1 MIALIQLV
9 ILLQFAHLSQA
20 GCPGSINVNSSVQ
33 LEGILCNYQ
42 YEECNDVRLLLD
54 TSITHEITSGNYCT
68 VNISHSLTIT
78 SIATDSLAHINC
90 IPNNEVYNDKYWT
103 RSFAFHGTNGSLT
116 MKGLNFTNCGT
127 NLTTL
132 DSNIVNFTSSPV
144 HFTSYHAAVLV
155 FTEIATTNIEN
166 IAIASYNGFAVVAI
180 NLPNASF
187 SYLDITHSQN
197 VNLVNDSNH
206 VSTGNGMLVFTC
218 NSSTI
223 INDHY
228 DITILNSIFYENFA
242 FNQYY
247 YKHKKQCI
255 SEIRKHYQWFSMP
268 IVNAAGLTILYSQ
281 SDIPATVN
289 IVGSIFYSCQ
299 GYLAGALMVLRL
311 DSAVSSQTNI
321 HDSQFTK
328 NSLLSRCHGAAIV
341 GSFHSFSWRV
351 SNKKFYQPLTIANTT
366 FMENGHA
373 PNWGSGAINIAL
385 ITVGG
390 KDTPLILFLF
400 KNITC
405 ARNEVQTSGS
415 CMYISTY
422 DAGGYIYKDQQN
434 PAFIIM
440 KSGNA
445 YDNHISFKSNSPEN
459 YIPVSVFNFLHF
471 KNITISG
478 SESSPSN
485 FSYNYGSVFEIIDAD
500 IILKGN
506 LTFMNNIAN
515 HGAAIFLQSRGGS
528 TRSSCHIYLSPR
540 LYARFINNS
549 AQSLGG
555 AIFSAGESSDLCTF
569 QVLTEDFNETSLF
582 FIGNT
587 ADLAG
592 NSIYSSSLYKCS
604 IKIGKKKFK
613 HQTIYKK
620 VFKNIGLRDL
630 ASYPNAIKLCD
641 PKMQYEV
648 YPGAS
653 LHIPVSVLD
662 NDNRPTYALV
672 TAIAAQDQV
681 KKLGWWFSNNQQNS
695 IGRNNCTRINLT
707 FHSNDPSTFNKEAM
721 LLFSISEASKVNGST
736 VIVKDCP
743 PGFNLN
749 TLSGSCECSWLLLKV
764 TRIYHG
770 QRPLCQ
776 IENSTFSRSNILN
789 LWIGTN
795 STGKEFRIS
804 YCNPS
809 YCNLGSQF
817 DAMFINESGPYL
829 TSSTTS
835 VTIPL
840 CHSSRKGDLC
850 GECNIHYSV
859 VFGSTECK
867 LCSSKWWPLTSVLYV
882 LVGPFLVSL
891 LYAFKLTL
899 TTGTLNG
906 VIFYAQITNVG
917 VIRFLNIPCSECGNE
932 IYFVRLASTFVSWL
946 NLNLGFPLCFYNGM
960 TELWKTGLSL
970 LFPVYL
976 LFIVGFLIILSRLST
991 KVSNILSK
999 SSVQV
1004 LVTVVHLSF
1013 TQLLQAILDEFSSAQ
1028 IYIENEGQRKVW
1040 FKNGAIEY
1048 GSIEHKILMIITSV
1062 VVGVILIPYV
1072 VVVLFGK
1079 HLLRF
1084 DSIREYIRPFYEA
1097 IHAPYKMNKWYW
1109 FGIHQTYVLIVYI
1122 VEAIGG
1128 GHSLFLIF
1136 FLILIQVFQLI
1147 TTFQAFS
1154 IPFKSKLLNIMNL
1167 SLLLLLNIV
1176 YLNSWY
1182 ISIYMPPKYLTLF
1195 IAGSI
1200 YPVIVLF
1207 CCIIVYHILLT
1218 TAQLGRVTH
1227 NIDIALDRA
1236 KMCFDFKKKKKVR
1249 RGCCPYDEGSFF
1261 DDQYCNTREP
1271 LLEHTQ

>member
-9 ILLQFAHLSQA
+9 ILLQFTHLSQA
-20 GCPGSINVNSSVQ
+20 ECPRSIIVNSSVQ
-33 LEGILCNYQ
+33 LEGIFCNYHQ
-42 YEECNDVRLLLD
+42 YEECSDIRLLLD
-54 TSITHEITSGNYCT
+54 TSITHEITSGDYCT
-68 VNISHSLTIT
+68 INISHSLTIT

-90 IPNNEVYNDKYWT
+90 VPNNEVHNDKYWT
-103 RSFAFHGTNGSLT
+103 RGFAFHGTNGSLT

-132 DSNIVNFTSSPV
+132 DSNIVNFTSSPI

-155 FTEIATTNIEN
+155 FTEIGTTNIEN

-180 NLPNASF
+180 NLPNAFF
-187 SYLDITHSQN
+187 SYLYITHSQN
-197 VNLVNDSNH
+197 FDSIDNSNYM
-206 VSTGNGMLVFTC
+206 STGNSNYMSTGSGMLVLTC
-218 NSSTI
+218 NSSVT

-228 DITILNSIFYENFA
+228 NVTILNSIFYKNFA
-242 FNQYY
+242 SNQYY
-247 YKHKKQCI
+247 YKHKQQCI
-255 SEIRKHYQWFSMP
+255 SEIRKHYQRLSMP
-268 IVNAAGLTILYSQ
+268 IVNAAGLTILYTQ
-281 SDIPATVN
+281 SDVPATVN
-289 IVGSIFYSCQ
+289 IVGSTFYLCQ
-299 GYLAGALMVLRL
+299 GFLAGALMVFRL
-311 DSAVSSQTNI
+311 DSPVSSQTNI
-321 HDSQFTK
+321 YGSQFTK
-328 NSLLSRCHGAAIV
+328 NSVLSHCHGAAIV

-351 SNKKFYQPLTIANTT
+351 SNTKFYQPLTIANTT
-366 FMENGHA
+366 FIKNGHA
-373 PNWGSGAINIAL
+373 LNWGSGAINIAL
-385 ITVGG
+385 TTVGG

-405 ARNEVQTSGS
+405 AKNEAQTSGS

-422 DAGGYIYKDQQN
+422 DASGYIYKDQQN
-434 PAFIIM
+434 PAYIIM
-440 KSGNA
+440 ESVIA
-445 YDNHISFKSNSPEN
+445 YDNDISFKSNSPEN

-478 SESSPSN
+478 SESSPGI
-485 FSYNYGSVFEIIDAD
+485 FLYNYGSVFEIIDAD

-506 LTFMNNIAN
+506 LIFKNNIAN
-515 HGAAIFLQSRGGS
+515 HGAAIFLQGRGGS
-528 TRSSCHIYLSPR
+528 SRSSCHIYLSQR
-540 LYARFINNS
+540 LYVRFVNNS

-569 QVLTEDFNETSLF
+569 QVLSEDFNKTSLF

-587 ADLAG
+587 AELAG
-592 NSIYSSSLYKCS
+592 DSIYSSSLYKCS
-604 IKIGKKKFK
+604 MKIGKKRFK
-613 HQTIYKK
+613 HQTIYEK

-630 ASYPNAIKLCD
+630 ASYPNVIKLCD

-672 TAIAAQDQV
+672 TAIAAQNQV
-681 KKLGWWFSNNQQNS
+681 KKLGWWFSNNQQIS
-695 IGRNNCTRINLT
+695 IGRNNCTQINLT

-743 PGFNLN
+743 PGFNLD
-749 TLSGSCECSWLLLKV
+749 TLSGACVCSWLLLEV
-764 TRIYHG
+764 VRIYHG

-795 STGKEFRIS
+795 ATGKEFRIS

-817 DAMFINESGPYL
+817 DAMFINKSGPYL

-835 VTIPL
+835 VTISL

-850 GECNIHYSV
+850 GECNTNYSV
-859 VFGSTECK
+859 VFGSTKCK
-867 LCSSKWWPLTSVLYV
+867 LCSNKWWPFTSVLYILAGPL
-882 LVGPFLVSL
+882 LVFL
-891 LYAFKLTL
+891 LYTFKLTL

-906 VIFYAQITNVG
+906 VIFYAQVTNVG
-917 VIRFLNIPCSECGNE
+917 VTKFLKIPCSECGNE
-932 IYFVRLASTFVSWL
+932 IYFVRLASTFISWL

-976 LFIVGFLIILSRLST
+976 LFIVGFLIILSHLST
-991 KVSNILSK
+991 KVSNLLSK

-1013 TQLLQAILDEFSSAQ
+1013 TQLLQAILDVFSSAQ
-1028 IYIENEGQRKVW
+1028 IYIENKGQRKVW

-1048 GSIEHKILMIITSV
+1048 GNIEHKILMIITSV

-1122 VEAIGG
+1122 VESIGG

-1136 FLILIQVFQLI
+1136 FLILIQIFQLI

-1154 IPFKSKLLNIMNL
+1154 IPFKTKI
-1167 SLLLLLNIV
+1167 
-1176 YLNSWY
+1176 
-1182 ISIYMPPKYLTLF
+1182 
-1195 IAGSI
+1195 
-1200 YPVIVLF
+1200 
-1207 CCIIVYHILLT
+1207 
-1218 TAQLGRVTH
+1218 
-1227 NIDIALDRA
+1227 
-1236 KMCFDFKKKKKVR
+1236 CFDFKQKKKKVR
-1249 RGCCPYDEGSFF
+1249 RGRYPYDEGSFF
-1261 DDQYCNTREP
+1261 DDQYCDTREP